1 MTVRDIIEMFSDEN
15 MQEFTV
21 YDLDNDKVLYTGY
34 LDEVPCDVENLEV
47 STIDCLTKGTDIL
60 TLNVFTD

>member
-1 MTVRDIIEMFSDEN
+1 MTVRDIIEMFIDEN

-21 YDLDNDKVLYTGY
+21 YDLDNNKVLYTGY
-34 LDEVPCDVENLEV
+34 LDEVPSDVENLEV

>member
-1 MTVRDIIEMFSDEN
+1 MTVRDIIEMFIDEN

-34 LDEVPCDVENLEV
+34 LDEVPSDVENLEV